1 LRISLRHVAIGKQ
14 VVWAAAGL
22 ARRLREAVVKLA
34 VLATGN
40 VGDET
45 IEDHAVLLILV
56 QAEIQEVAQEASTL
70 RHAKTVSILQ
80 VTSAT
85 IALRSRAVLQE
96 GPEITGGEQATPD
109 HGCARGRIDHLVD
122 FAGYEP

>member
-1 LRISLRHVAIGKQ
+1 MRIGLRRVAVGKQ
-14 VVWAAAGL
+14 AVRTAAGL

-40 VGDET
+40 VGDEP

-56 QAEIQEVAQEASTL
+56 QPEVQEVAEEAAAL
-70 RHAKTVSILQ
+70 GHAKTVGILQ
-80 VTSAT
+80 VPSAN
-85 IALRSRAVLQE
+85 IALRSSAVLEE

-109 HGCARGRIDHLVD
+109 HGCACGRIDHLVD
-122 FAGYEP
+122 FPRYEP